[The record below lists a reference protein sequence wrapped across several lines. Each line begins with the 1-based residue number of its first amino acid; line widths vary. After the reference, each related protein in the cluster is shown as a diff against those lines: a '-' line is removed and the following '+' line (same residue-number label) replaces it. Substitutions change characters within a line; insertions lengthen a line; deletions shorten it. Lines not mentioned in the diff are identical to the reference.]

1 MKYVLVVLAFLSFN
15 VLAFKPE
22 DLNGAEIKAVAPC
35 REFACAVAE
44 KDGKQYII
52 MGELTGEEELNPLAI
67 YVVEGKK
74 LHLIWSITWI
84 DT

>member
-1 MKYVLVVLAFLSFN
+1 MYGI
-15 VLAFKPE
+15 KPE
-22 DLNGAEIKAVAPC
+22 PKE
-35 REFACAVAE
+35 AE

-74 LHLIWSITWI
+74 LHLIWSVTWI